1 MVALG
6 ETSLFYVIADLDVS
20 ASLAWGMYGINLVNF
35 SQTQFF
41 IMIRTLGRS
50 AMSVVFELG
59 EITLFSWGA
68 LRGFFM
74 QPSKL
79 AKLTLGIHE
88 VGVRCLPIIATV
100 GLFTGLVMG
109 LQLYYTLVKFGAE
122 SALGT
127 AVALS
132 LIRELGP
139 VLTAL
144 MVVGQAGSAMA
155 SELGIQRND
164 EQIDALQTM
173 SIDPLGFLVGPRL
186 LATLICFP
194 ILTAIFDLIGI
205 FGGYLT
211 GSVLLNVDS
220 GVYWNRVF
228 ESVTW
233 ADVQGGYI
241 KALVFGLLTISI
253 CAYRGYNTHRK
264 ASFPGVRGVS
274 ESATRAVVWSSVAVL
289 AADYLITSFL
299 L

>member
-1 MVALG
+1 MIQKAGQTAL
-6 ETSLFYVIADLDVS
+6 
-20 ASLAWGMYGINLVNF
+20 
-35 SQTQFF
+35 
-41 IMIRTLGRS
+41 
-50 AMSVVFELG
+50 SVVSELG
-59 EITLFSWGA
+59 ELSAFSLFA
-68 LRGFFM
+68 VRGFFR
-74 QPSKL
+74 QRNRVAKL
-79 AKLTLGIHE
+79 ALAIHE
-88 VGVRCLPIIATV
+88 VGLRCLPIVFIV

-109 LQLYYTLVKFGAE
+109 LQLYYTLLKFGAE

-164 EQIDALQTM
+164 EQIDALETM

-186 LATLICFP
+186 VATFICFP
-194 ILTAIFDLIGI
+194 ILTAVFDLVGI

-211 GSVLLNVDS
+211 GSLLLNLDS

-241 KALVFGLLTISI
+241 KALVFGFLTISI
-253 CAYRGYNTHRK
+253 CAFRGFHTHRK

-274 ESATRAVVWSSVAVL
+274 ESATRAVVWSSVSVL

>member
-1 MVALG
+1 MKRG
-6 ETSLFYVIADLDVS
+6 IKETPYFETLPLSLY
-20 ASLAWGMYGINLVNF
+20 F
-35 SQTQFF
+35 S
-41 IMIRTLGRS
+41 MIRNLGRS
-50 AMSVVFELG
+50 ALGVVSELG
-59 EITLFSWGA
+59 EISLFGLAA
-68 LRGFFM
+68 LRGFFA
-74 QPSKL
+74 QRRRLSKL
-79 AKLTLGIHE
+79 VLAVHE
-88 VGVRCLPIIATV
+88 IGVRCFPIVATV

-144 MVVGQAGSAMA
+144 MIVGQAGSALA

-173 SIDPLGFLVGPRL
+173 SIDPKGFLVGPRL
-186 LATLICFP
+186 VAAVCCFP
-194 ILTAIFDLIGI
+194 LLTAIFDLIGI

-211 GSVLLNVDS
+211 GSVLLNVDA

-228 ESVTW
+228 ESVSFE
-233 ADVQGGYI
+233 DVRGGFI
-241 KALVFGLLTISI
+241 KALVFGLLTILI
-253 CAYRGYNTHRK
+253 CAYRGFNTHRK

-274 ESATRAVVWSSVAVL
+274 ESATRAVVWSSVTVL

>member
-1 MVALG
+1 MIQKAGQAAL
-6 ETSLFYVIADLDVS
+6 
-20 ASLAWGMYGINLVNF
+20 
-35 SQTQFF
+35 
-41 IMIRTLGRS
+41 
-50 AMSVVFELG
+50 SVVSELG
-59 EITLFSWGA
+59 ELSVFSLGA
-68 LRGFFM
+68 VRGFFL
-74 QPSKL
+74 QRNRLSKL
-79 AKLTLGIHE
+79 ALAIHE
-88 VGVRCLPIIATV
+88 IGLRCLPIVAIV

-164 EQIDALQTM
+164 EQIDALETM

-186 LATLICFP
+186 IATFICFP
-194 ILTAIFDLIGI
+194 ILTAVFDLVGI

-241 KALVFGLLTISI
+241 KALVFGFLTISI
-253 CAYRGYNTHRK
+253 CAFRGFHTHRK

-274 ESATRAVVWSSVAVL
+274 ESATRAVVWSSVSVL

>member
-1 MVALG
+1 
-6 ETSLFYVIADLDVS
+6 
-20 ASLAWGMYGINLVNF
+20 
-35 SQTQFF
+35 
-41 IMIRTLGRS
+41 MIRTLGSFALGTVRE
-50 AMSVVFELG
+50 MG
-59 EITLFSWGA
+59 EISLFGWFSLSGYVVQ
-68 LRGFFM
+68 RHR
-74 QPSKL
+74 L
-79 AKLTLGIHE
+79 AKLVTAIHE
-88 VGVRCLPIIATV
+88 IGVRCVPIVAIV

-139 VLTAL
+139 VLAAL

-173 SIDPLGFLVGPRL
+173 GIDPMGFLVGPRL
-186 LATLICFP
+186 VAALICFP

-205 FGGYLT
+205 LGGFLT
-211 GSVLLNVDS
+211 GSVLLNVDA

-228 ESVTW
+228 ESVGW
-233 ADVQGGYI
+233 ADVQGGFI
-241 KALVFGLLTISI
+241 KALVFGFLTIVL
-253 CAYRGYNTHRK
+253 CTYRGFNTHRK
-264 ASFPGVRGVS
+264 ASYPGVRGVS
-274 ESATRAVVWSSVAVL
+274 ESATRAVVWSSVSVL

>member
-1 MVALG
+1 
-6 ETSLFYVIADLDVS
+6 
-20 ASLAWGMYGINLVNF
+20 
-35 SQTQFF
+35 
-41 IMIRTLGRS
+41 MIRALGRS
-50 AMSVVFELG
+50 VLTVIHELG
-59 EITLFSWGA
+59 EISVFGA
-68 LRGFFM
+68 SALCRFFGRRHRF
-74 QPSKL
+74 
-79 AKLTLGIHE
+79 AKLVSAIHE
-88 VGVRCLPIIATV
+88 IGVRCVTIVAIV

-144 MVVGQAGSAMA
+144 MIVGQAGSALA

-173 SIDPLGFLVGPRL
+173 GIDPLGYLVGPRL
-186 LATLICFP
+186 LAALICFP
-194 ILTAIFDLIGI
+194 MLTAVFDLIGI
-205 FGGYLT
+205 FGGYVT
-211 GSVLLNVDS
+211 GCLLLHVDG

-228 ESVTW
+228 ESVNW
-233 ADVQGGYI
+233 SDVRGGFI
-241 KALVFGLLTISI
+241 KSLFFGLVTIMI
-253 CAYRGYNTHRK
+253 CAYRGFNTHRK

-274 ESATRAVVWSSVAVL
+274 ESATRAVVWSSVMVL
-289 AADYLITSFL
+289 ALDYLITSFL

>member
-6 ETSLFYVIADLDVS
+6 EASLFYVIADLDVS
-20 ASLAWGMYGINLVNF
+20 ASLVWGMYGINLVNF

-88 VGVRCLPIIATV
+88 IGVRCLPIIATV

-274 ESATRAVVWSSVAVL
+274 ESATRAVVWSSVMVL
-289 AADYLITSFL
+289 ATDYLITSFL

>member
-1 MVALG
+1 
-6 ETSLFYVIADLDVS
+6 
-20 ASLAWGMYGINLVNF
+20 
-35 SQTQFF
+35 
-41 IMIRTLGRS
+41 MIRTLGRR
-50 AMSVVFELG
+50 AIGTVNELG
-59 EITLFSWGA
+59 EISLFGLSA
-68 LRGFFM
+68 LLGYGSQRHRG
-74 QPSKL
+74 
-79 AKLTLGIHE
+79 AKLVTAIHE
-88 VGVRCLPIIATV
+88 IGVRCLPIVATV

-144 MVVGQAGSAMA
+144 MIVGQAGSAMA

-173 SIDPLGFLVGPRL
+173 GIDPEGFLVGPRL
-186 LATLICFP
+186 VAALICYP
-194 ILTAIFDLIGI
+194 ILTAVFDLIGI
-205 FGGYLT
+205 VGGYLT
-211 GSVLLNVDS
+211 GSVLLNVDA

-233 ADVQGGYI
+233 ADVQGGFI
-241 KALVFGLLTISI
+241 KAFVFGLITISI
-253 CAYRGYNTHRK
+253 CAYRGFNTHRK

-274 ESATRAVVWSSVAVL
+274 ESATRAVVWSSVCVL

>member
-1 MVALG
+1 
-6 ETSLFYVIADLDVS
+6 
-20 ASLAWGMYGINLVNF
+20 
-35 SQTQFF
+35 
-41 IMIRTLGRS
+41 MIRTLGRTTL
-50 AMSVVFELG
+50 SVVYELG
-59 EITLFSWGA
+59 EISIFGAGA
-68 LRGFFM
+68 LRGFFS
-74 QPSKL
+74 QRNRLSKL
-79 AKLTLGIHE
+79 IVAIHE
-88 VGVRCLPIIATV
+88 IGVRCFPIVATV

-186 LATLICFP
+186 IATLICFP
-194 ILTAIFDLIGI
+194 ILTAVFDLIGI

-211 GSVLLNVDS
+211 GSVLLNVDA

-233 ADVQGGYI
+233 ADVSGGYI
-241 KALVFGLLTISI
+241 KALVFGILTIMI
-253 CAYRGYNTHRK
+253 CAFRGFNTHRK
-264 ASFPGVRGVS
+264 ASYPGVRGVS
-274 ESATRAVVWSSVAVL
+274 ESATRAVVWSSVTVL
-289 AADYLITSFL
+289 ATDYLITSFL

>member
-1 MVALG
+1 
-6 ETSLFYVIADLDVS
+6 
-20 ASLAWGMYGINLVNF
+20 
-35 SQTQFF
+35 
-41 IMIRTLGRS
+41 MIRTLGSLALGTVR
-50 AMSVVFELG
+50 ELG
-59 EITLFSWGA
+59 EISLFGLSSLLGFCA
-68 LRGFFM
+68 QRHRG
-74 QPSKL
+74 
-79 AKLTLGIHE
+79 AKLVSAIHE
-88 VGVRCLPIIATV
+88 LGVRCTPIVAIV

-144 MVVGQAGSAMA
+144 MIVGQAGSAMA

-164 EQIDALQTM
+164 EQIDALHSM
-173 SIDPLGFLVGPRL
+173 NINPKGFLVGPRL
-186 LATLICFP
+186 VAAMICYP

-211 GSVLLNVDS
+211 GSVLLNVDA

-233 ADVQGGYI
+233 SDVQGGFV
-241 KALVFGLLTISI
+241 KAFVFGLLTISI
-253 CAYRGYNTHRK
+253 CAYRGFNTHRK

-274 ESATRAVVWSSVAVL
+274 ESATRAVVWSSVTVL

>member
-1 MVALG
+1 M
-6 ETSLFYVIADLDVS
+6 T
-20 ASLAWGMYGINLVNF
+20 
-35 SQTQFF
+35 
-41 IMIRTLGRS
+41 
-50 AMSVVFELG
+50 VVHELG
-59 EITLFSWGA
+59 EISLFGLSA
-68 LRGFFM
+68 FRGFAL
-74 QPSKL
+74 QRRRLSKL
-79 AKLTLGIHE
+79 AMGIHE
-88 VGVRCLPIIATV
+88 IGVRCVPIVMTV

-144 MVVGQAGSAMA
+144 MIIGQAGSAMS

-164 EQIDALQTM
+164 EQIDALHTM
-173 SIDPLGFLVGPRL
+173 GIDPVGYLVGPRL
-186 LATLICFP
+186 LAALICFP
-194 ILTAIFDLIGI
+194 ILTAVFDLIGI

-211 GSVLLNVDS
+211 GSVLLNVDA
-220 GVYWNRVF
+220 GVYWHRVF
-228 ESVTW
+228 ESVGW
-233 ADVQGGYI
+233 ADVQGGFI

-253 CAYRGYNTHRK
+253 CAYRGFNTHRK

-274 ESATRAVVWSSVAVL
+274 ESATRAVVWSSVTVL
-289 AADYLITSFL
+289 ATDYLITSFL

>member
-1 MVALG
+1 
-6 ETSLFYVIADLDVS
+6 
-20 ASLAWGMYGINLVNF
+20 
-35 SQTQFF
+35 
-41 IMIRTLGRS
+41 MIRTLGR
-50 AMSVVFELG
+50 VTLGTVREFGELS
-59 EITLFSWGA
+59 LFGWRSFLAYGSQ
-68 LRGFFM
+68 RHR
-74 QPSKL
+74 L
-79 AKLTLGIHE
+79 AKLVTAVHE
-88 VGVRCLPIIATV
+88 IGVRCLPIVATV

-144 MVVGQAGSAMA
+144 MIVGQAGSAMA

-173 SIDPLGFLVGPRL
+173 SIDPHGFLVGPRL
-186 LATLICFP
+186 VAALICFP
-194 ILTAIFDLIGI
+194 MLTAIFDLIGI

-211 GSVLLNVDS
+211 GCVLLNVDG

-233 ADVQGGYI
+233 ADVQGGFI
-241 KALVFGLLTISI
+241 KALVFGFLTMLI
-253 CAYRGYNTHRK
+253 CAYRGFNTHRK

-274 ESATRAVVWSSVAVL
+274 ESATRAVVWSSVSVL

>member
-1 MVALG
+1 V
-6 ETSLFYVIADLDVS
+6 
-20 ASLAWGMYGINLVNF
+20 
-35 SQTQFF
+35 
-41 IMIRTLGRS
+41 
-50 AMSVVFELG
+50 
-59 EITLFSWGA
+59 
-68 LRGFFM
+68 
-74 QPSKL
+74 SKL
-79 AKLTLGIHE
+79 TVAVHE
-88 VGVRCLPIIATV
+88 IGVRCFPIVATV

-173 SIDPLGFLVGPRL
+173 SVDPKGYLVGPRL
-186 LATLICFP
+186 LAAVFCFP
-194 ILTAIFDLIGI
+194 LLTAIFDLIGI

-211 GSVLLNVDS
+211 GSVLLNVDA
-220 GVYWNRVF
+220 GVYWNRVY
-228 ESVTW
+228 ESVSW
-233 ADVQGGYI
+233 EDVRGGFI

-253 CAYRGYNTHRK
+253 CAYRGFNTHRK

-274 ESATRAVVWSSVAVL
+274 ESATRAVVWSSVTVL

>member
-1 MVALG
+1 
-6 ETSLFYVIADLDVS
+6 
-20 ASLAWGMYGINLVNF
+20 
-35 SQTQFF
+35 
-41 IMIRTLGRS
+41 MISTLGRT
-50 AMSVVFELG
+50 ALGVVYELG
-59 EITLFSWGA
+59 EISLFGLGA
-68 LRGFFM
+68 LRGFM
-74 QPSKL
+74 AQRHRLS
-79 AKLTLGIHE
+79 KLTLAIHE
-88 VGVRCLPIIATV
+88 IGVRCMPIVATV

-144 MVVGQAGSAMA
+144 MVVGQAGSALA

-173 SIDPLGFLVGPRL
+173 SIDPKGYLVGPRL
-186 LATLICFP
+186 VATLICFP
-194 ILTAIFDLIGI
+194 ILTSVFDLIGI
-205 FGGYLT
+205 MGGYLT

-220 GVYWNRVF
+220 GVYWNRVY
-228 ESVTW
+228 ESVDW
-233 ADVQGGYI
+233 ADVRGGFI

-253 CAYRGYNTHRK
+253 CAYRGFNTHRK

-274 ESATRAVVWSSVAVL
+274 ESATRAVVWSSVGVL

>member
-1 MVALG
+1 MITSVGRAAL
-6 ETSLFYVIADLDVS
+6 
-20 ASLAWGMYGINLVNF
+20 
-35 SQTQFF
+35 
-41 IMIRTLGRS
+41 
-50 AMSVVFELG
+50 SVVYELG
-59 EITLFSWGA
+59 EISLFGLGA
-68 LRGFFM
+68 LRGYSK
-74 QPSKL
+74 QRHRLSKL
-79 AKLTLGIHE
+79 VVAIHE
-88 VGVRCLPIIATV
+88 VGVRCLPIVCTV

-127 AVALS
+127 AVSLS

-144 MVVGQAGSAMA
+144 MIVGQAGSAMA

-173 SIDPLGFLVGPRL
+173 SIDPKGYLVGPRL
-186 LATLICFP
+186 LAAVLCFP
-194 ILTAIFDLIGI
+194 MLTALFDLIGI

-220 GVYWNRVF
+220 GVYWHRVY

-233 ADVQGGYI
+233 GDVQGGFI
-241 KALVFGLLTISI
+241 KALVFGLFTITV
-253 CAYRGYNTHRK
+253 CTYRGFNTHRK

-274 ESATRAVVWSSVAVL
+274 ESATRAVVWSSVGVL
-289 AADYLITSFL
+289 ASDYLITSFL

>member
-1 MVALG
+1 
-6 ETSLFYVIADLDVS
+6 
-20 ASLAWGMYGINLVNF
+20 
-35 SQTQFF
+35 
-41 IMIRTLGRS
+41 MIRTFGRS
-50 AMSVVFELG
+50 ALTVVHELG
-59 EITLFSWGA
+59 EISLFGA
-68 LRGFFM
+68 GAIHGFFN
-74 QPSKL
+74 QRHRV
-79 AKLTLGIHE
+79 AKLILATHE
-88 VGVRCLPIIATV
+88 IGVRCLPIVAIV

-173 SIDPLGFLVGPRL
+173 SIDPRGYLVGPRL
-186 LATLICFP
+186 LAALFCFP
-194 ILTAIFDLIGI
+194 MLTAVFDLIGI
-205 FGGYLT
+205 FGGYVT
-211 GSVLLNVDS
+211 GSLLLHVDS

-228 ESVTW
+228 ESVSW
-233 ADVQGGYI
+233 ADVLGGFA
-241 KALVFGLLTISI
+241 KAVVFGVVTMAI
-253 CAYRGYNTHRK
+253 CTYRGFNTHRK

-274 ESATRAVVWSSVAVL
+274 ESATRAVVWSSVMVL
-289 AADYLITSFL
+289 ATDYLITSFL

>member
-1 MVALG
+1 MF
-6 ETSLFYVIADLDVS
+6 SLS
-20 ASLAWGMYGINLVNF
+20 
-35 SQTQFF
+35 
-41 IMIRTLGRS
+41 
-50 AMSVVFELG
+50 
-59 EITLFSWGA
+59 A
-68 LRGFFM
+68 LRGFF
-74 QPSKL
+74 QQRNRCAKL
-79 AKLTLGIHE
+79 ALAIHE
-88 VGVRCLPIIATV
+88 IGVRCLPIILIV

-164 EQIDALQTM
+164 EQIDALETM
-173 SIDPLGFLVGPRL
+173 SIDPHGFLVGPRL
-186 LATLICFP
+186 VAAFICFP
-194 ILTAIFDLIGI
+194 ILTAVFDLIGI

-211 GSVLLNVDS
+211 GSVLLNVDA

-253 CAYRGYNTHRK
+253 CAYRGFHTHRK

-274 ESATRAVVWSSVAVL
+274 ESATRAVVWSSVSIL

>member
-1 MVALG
+1 
-6 ETSLFYVIADLDVS
+6 
-20 ASLAWGMYGINLVNF
+20 
-35 SQTQFF
+35 
-41 IMIRTLGRS
+41 MIRTLGKT
-50 AMSVVFELG
+50 ALSVVSELG
-59 EITLFSWGA
+59 EFSIFMLAA
-68 LRGFFM
+68 LSGFCV
-74 QPSKL
+74 QRHRI
-79 AKLTLGIHE
+79 AKLVLAIHE
-88 VGVRCLPIIATV
+88 IGVRCLPIVLTV

-144 MVVGQAGSAMA
+144 MIVGQAGSALA

-164 EQIDALQTM
+164 EQIDALCTM
-173 SIDPLGFLVGPRL
+173 GIDPVGYLVGPRILAAL
-186 LATLICFP
+186 LCFP
-194 ILTAIFDLIGI
+194 ILTALFDLIGI

-220 GVYWNRVF
+220 GVYWYRVF
-228 ESVTW
+228 ESVSW
-233 ADVQGGYI
+233 ADVSGGFV
-241 KALVFGLLTISI
+241 KSLFFGLLTVSV
-253 CAYRGYNTHRK
+253 CGYRGFNTHRK

-274 ESATRAVVWSSVAVL
+274 ESATRAVVWSSVGVL
-289 AADYLITSFL
+289 ACDYLITSFL